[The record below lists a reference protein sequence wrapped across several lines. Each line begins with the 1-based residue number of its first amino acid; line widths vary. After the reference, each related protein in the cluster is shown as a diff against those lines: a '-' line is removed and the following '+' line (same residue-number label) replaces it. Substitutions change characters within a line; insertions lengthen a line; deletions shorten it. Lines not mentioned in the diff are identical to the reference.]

1 MQRSERSYLQSRWGF
16 LFLVFSAFLLLS
28 GIASAANVIKIG
40 ISGPMKFPAG
50 ENMYIGA
57 QLAAEEINAKGGID
71 VGGKV
76 YKIEIVKVDSNEY
89 LSVPDA
95 VSGLER
101 LLTVDKVNF
110 VIGGARSEAI
120 LAQQEVMA
128 ENKTIY
134 IMSGGG
140 SPKLTEQ
147 VEKNYDKYKYFFRT
161 TTPHTGYQLRSLS
174 AALDAVAQKIRKDL
188 GIQKPKVALVME
200 KILTGDAM
208 IAVAQDVVPKLGME
222 IVGIWRPS
230 PTSNDMSAEL
240 SAVKSSGAQIIMT
253 LFTGPA
259 GIIFG
264 KQWGELEIPALPIGT
279 NIEAQLLKYWTQT
292 AGKCEYEMVL
302 NPVVRADIG
311 PKTIPIFD
319 KFVKNTGDYPFYTA
333 MGAYDGVYLLTA
345 AAQRAKSLDN
355 DKVVVEL
362 EKTDYAGVAGRIV
375 FNARNEPLPHDLK
388 YGAKYSTIFV
398 QQWQKGKLVTV
409 WPDGNE
415 LNPAIGAGTGWK
427 GIKFPGTVE
436 AVLPPVMIKYW
447 KRSK

>member
-1 MQRSERSYLQSRWGF
+1 MYMETKSVVKHGLG
-16 LFLVFSAFLLLS
+16 LLLAVLCSFIFAS
-28 GIASAANVIKIG
+28 GAGAADIIKIG

-50 ENMYIGA
+50 EHMFIGA
-57 QLAAEEINAKGGID
+57 QLAAEEINAKGGVNI
-71 VGGKV
+71 GGKS
-76 YKIEIVKVDSNEY
+76 YKVEIVKADSNEY

-95 VSGLER
+95 VSALER

-128 ENKTIY
+128 ENKIIY

-147 VEKNYDKYKYFFRT
+147 VAKDYNKYKYFFRT

-174 AALDAVAQKIRKDL
+174 AAMDALAQQIRRDL
-188 GIQKPKVALVME
+188 GIQKPKVALLME

-222 IVGIWRPS
+222 IVGTWRPS
-230 PTSNDMSAEL
+230 PTTNDMSAEL
-240 SAVKSSGAQIIMT
+240 SAIKTSGAHIILT

-264 KQWGELEIPALPIGT
+264 KQWGELEVPAIPIGT
-279 NIEAQLLKYWTQT
+279 NIEAQLLRYWKSTN
-292 AGKCEYEMVL
+292 GKCEYELVL
-302 NPVVRADIG
+302 NPVVNAKVS
-311 PKTIPIFD
+311 PKTVPIFE
-319 KFVKNTGDYPFYTA
+319 KYVKKTGDYPFYTA
-333 MGAYDGVYLLTA
+333 MGAYDGVYLLKEA
-345 AAQRAKSLDN
+345 AERAKSLNSDQ
-355 DKVVVEL
+355 VVVEM
-362 EKTDYAGVAGRIV
+362 EKTDYQGVAGRIV
-375 FNARNEPLPHDLK
+375 YNDKNDPLPHDLK
-388 YGAKYSTIFV
+388 YGARYLTIFV

-415 LNPAIGAGTGWK
+415 VNPAVGAGTGWK
-427 GIKFPGTVE
+427 GIKFPGTVQ
-436 AVLPPVMIKYW
+436 AKLPPVMIKYW